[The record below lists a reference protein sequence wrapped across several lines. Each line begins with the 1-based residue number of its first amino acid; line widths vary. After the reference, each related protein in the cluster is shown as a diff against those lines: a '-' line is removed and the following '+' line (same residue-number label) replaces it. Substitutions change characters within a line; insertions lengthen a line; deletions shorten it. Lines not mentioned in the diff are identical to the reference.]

1 MCIRDRYYEDGTGLS
16 TDPNE
21 NLLIGI
27 SGVIQ
32 HDSAYSIDRSS
43 VPNKVVFTSP
53 PIWSQGVNTKTLQEG
68 VAVDKFFAHSIGS
81 YLRCEI
87 DKNDIP
93 TGSSGPFLI
102 LNSAD
107 KEVINISDPQFALVF
122 IDGVLQ
128 RDQDSYNIN
137 GPTIK
142 FAKNIF
148 QESNIE
154 ILYLYG
160 RDISQSITLY
170 DYERGEYFNEITVK
184 FTGSSG
190 DFDAFENWW
199 GKFNETDM
207 VAYQKVGGIK
217 KFIGSLKHY
226 YISGNDLIIQIAGF
240 NPDVDSSDIFFSGL
254 DDYSDEISLSQSRT
268 VTVTTNSDNTY
279 KMQRNASRWL
289 YGTKKADE
297 AFYVRKNGLANLN
310 KGDLI
315 KINGENEYRTINEL
329 PQYFEPKTYLPGDD
343 PSNSFFGSVATTNYN
358 GEEKGIGFAVS
369 CTISNGSVDTI
380 TWDKNIPVS
389 GYTKAPILH
398 FVPVD
403 QAGGGARAE
412 VIVVDG
418 TIVDIVLT
426 NGGSGYTKAPRVV
439 VAKQYSIKK
448 QNRKIDSFVNLILH
462 NQFSSVAQPGPVNAE
477 SSFTK
482 TKVVGGVPIG
492 IAILSEM
499 ISPAAHGGTLITVE
513 IPSIALDQASSF
525 AVRQELLY
533 IRPPSTGTADVKTP
547 DSNIKVRLELD
558 RSIQSQPVLSNQIW
572 KVTVYQFGFTDY
584 RFWST
589 PPSGFANTTLRPSFQ
604 MWENAKFMDTGN
616 VLHNGVSVSA
626 YTIEEFARWGFDLED
641 FASYPGSGISDAGYA
656 FNVGYPSIN
665 YYLGRINQNLNSSD
679 TIVYAENT
687 TDFPAS
693 GTLQLGKEQITYTGK
708 LSDRFTGCVRG
719 VNGTTAQSHDTSEP
733 FFRSA

>member
-1 MCIRDRYYEDGTGLS
+1 
-16 TDPNE
+16 
-21 NLLIGI
+21 
-27 SGVIQ
+27 
-32 HDSAYSIDRSS
+32 
-43 VPNKVVFTSP
+43 
-53 PIWSQGVNTKTLQEG
+53 
-68 VAVDKFFAHSIGS
+68 
-81 YLRCEI
+81 
-87 DKNDIP
+87 
-93 TGSSGPFLI
+93 
-102 LNSAD
+102 
-107 KEVINISDPQFALVF
+107 
-122 IDGVLQ
+122 
-128 RDQDSYNIN
+128 
-137 GPTIK
+137 
-142 FAKNIF
+142 
-148 QESNIE
+148 
-154 ILYLYG
+154 
-160 RDISQSITLY
+160 
-170 DYERGEYFNEITVK
+170 
-184 FTGSSG
+184 
-190 DFDAFENWW
+190 
-199 GKFNETDM
+199 
-207 VAYQKVGGIK
+207 
-217 KFIGSLKHY
+217 
-226 YISGNDLIIQIAGF
+226 
-240 NPDVDSSDIFFSGL
+240 
-254 DDYSDEISLSQSRT
+254 
-268 VTVTTNSDNTY
+268 
-279 KMQRNASRWL
+279 MQRNASRWL

-462 NQFSSVAQPGPVNAE
+462 NQFSSVAQPGPVNTE
-477 SSFTK
+477 SSYTL
-482 TKVVGGVPIG
+482 TKVVGGVTPG
-492 IAILSEM
+492 SALVSEM
-499 ISPAAHGGTLITVE
+499 ISPAAHGGTLITIE
-513 IPSIALDQASSF
+513 IPSIALDQASTFTISK
-525 AVRQELLY
+525 ELLL
-533 IRPPSTGTADVKTP
+533 IPKATVVDTSSTPSTDPV
-547 DSNIKVRLELD
+547 IKVHLELD
-558 RSIQSQPVLSNQIW
+558 RSIQSQPSLSTQVW
-572 KVTVYQFGFTDY
+572 RVFQYQYGFTDY

-589 PPSGFANTTLRPSFQ
+589 PPVGFTNTTLRPSFQ

-616 VLHNGVSVSA
+616 ILHNGVSVSA

-641 FASYPGSGISDAGYA
+641 FSTYPGSGISDAGYA

-665 YYLGRINQNLNSSD
+665 YYLGRINQNLNDSD

-687 TDFPAS
+687 TDFPAT

-719 VNGTTAQSHDTSEP
+719 VNGTTAQSHDISEP